1 METVGPPK
9 DPERKD
15 FGHGGARWMGRGQ
28 SRSVQLHPHRQNF
41 HHGFSQEGLSISF
54 SYSNCRRK
62 IR

>member
-15 FGHGGARWMGRGQ
+15 FGHGAARWMGRGQ

-41 HHGFSQEGLSISF
+41 HH
-54 SYSNCRRK
+54 
-62 IR
+62 